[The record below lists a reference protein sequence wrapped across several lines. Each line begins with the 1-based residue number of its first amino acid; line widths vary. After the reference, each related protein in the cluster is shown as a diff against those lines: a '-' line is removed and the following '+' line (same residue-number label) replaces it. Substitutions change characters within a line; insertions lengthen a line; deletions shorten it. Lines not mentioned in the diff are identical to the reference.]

1 MRRRLTA
8 CDAEVRYLDNKKP
21 PFWSRVAFL
30 LRCLEKHLR
39 QFFLRGLSGGCRGR
53 SVLFG
58 RIYNGLDY
66 VDDICNRLKWFAA
79 WAVETNPGA
88 AAGYLC

>member
-8 CDAEVRYLDNKKP
+8 CDAEVRYLDKKSH
-21 PFWSRVAFL
+21 PFGRGWLFYCGVWKNSL
-30 LRCLEKHLR
+30 GN
-39 QFFLRGLSGGCRGR
+39 FFLRGLSGGCRGR
-53 SVLFG
+53 SVLFR